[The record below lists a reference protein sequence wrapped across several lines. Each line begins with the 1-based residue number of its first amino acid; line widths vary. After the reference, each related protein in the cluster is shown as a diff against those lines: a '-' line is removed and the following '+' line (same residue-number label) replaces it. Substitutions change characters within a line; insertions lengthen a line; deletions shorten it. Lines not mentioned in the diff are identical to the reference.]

1 MGLVD
6 YSSSSSSDADADTDA
21 DGHHRHVRHGAS
33 SSSLP
38 PAKRQKK
45 TSAAGHARAET
56 KPTATNT
63 TTQDEE
69 SLPPALPPLPA
80 SFHDLYAAA
89 VRPAPADLP
98 SLHQGRRRAVPHVPG
113 NWPSHL
119 YVEWRPP
126 PAQHRLLVALLDA
139 LADELSSSSTA
150 ATITSLLTS
159 DLAAPLPLH
168 ISLSRPF
175 ALRTPERDPFHA
187 ALARALLARAGAGQ
201 QSGAPFAL
209 RADGLAWFRSP
220 DAARSFLVLRVRSAA
235 SSSSITTATATAA
248 TTTNAT
254 STDPSTANGD
264 DHGRA
269 GRRNPELAAL
279 LARCNACVGA
289 VGQPVLYAP
298 PRRRRR
304 RRLST
309 DDGGAQDD
317 ETGSG
322 SRSGSGAANTLDGT
336 VGEERRA
343 DDDDAEGAVVD
354 EEAFHVSIAWSFAE
368 PTEDVRARTAAVF
381 ARDEFRRGLVDA
393 IRIPVDGVKV
403 KIGNVVTT
411 IPLGGAAGSGTAGRR
426 KVGGLFG
433 I

>member
-6 YSSSSSSDADADTDA
+6 YSSSSSSESDAETGA
-21 DGHHRHVRHGAS
+21 DGHDRYHRHNGAS
-33 SSSLP
+33 PP
-38 PAKRQKK
+38 PAKRQKR
-45 TSAAGHARAET
+45 TTGGHAAKT
-56 KPTATNT
+56 KPSATDTSTN
-63 TTQDEE
+63 QDD
-69 SLPPALPPLPA
+69 SLPPLPA
-80 SFHDLYAAA
+80 SFHDLYAAT
-89 VRPAPADLP
+89 VRPAPGDLP

-139 LADELSSSSTA
+139 LAEELSSSSSFSSSTTSTTTNTT
-150 ATITSLLTS
+150 TITSLLTS

-175 ALRTPERDPFHA
+175 ALRTPERDPFHD
-187 ALARALLARAGAGQ
+187 ALTRALLARAGPG
-201 QSGAPFAL
+201 SGPFAL
-209 RADGLAWFRSP
+209 RADGLGWFRSP
-220 DAARSFLVLRVRSAA
+220 DAARSFLVLRVRSA
-235 SSSSITTATATAA
+235 SSSSS
-248 TTTNAT
+248 
-254 STDPSTANGD
+254 STDHSGTADGD
-264 DHGRA
+264 GHGGSDGGGSGHGRA

-298 PRRRRR
+298 QRWRR
-304 RRLST
+304 RRLRRLGEPPST
-309 DDGGAQDD
+309 DEGAQDD
-317 ETGSG
+317 AGSG
-322 SRSGSGAANTLDGT
+322 LRSGSGTLD
-336 VGEERRA
+336 A
-343 DDDDAEGAVVD
+343 AAEGGQKGGDATEGEVVAVD

-368 PTEDVRARTAAVF
+368 PTEEMRARTAAVF
-381 ARDEFRRGLVDA
+381 ARDKFQRGLVDA

-403 KIGNVVTT
+403 KIGNVVTN
-411 IPLGGAAGSGTAGRR
+411 IPLGAAAGNGVTGRR